1 MAVKYELISDLRS
14 GALPILQKLRPRGTK
29 SSCRAGTRC
38 TSGGEHE
45 FEIDP
50 SSGVEA
56 TELYPDVKYTTVDE
70 YLNRLL

>member
-1 MAVKYELISDLRS
+1 LF
-14 GALPILQKLRPRGTK
+14 PLRPRGTK